1 MEENPDS
8 KNLNK
13 KHKRTDN
20 QNSKTEK
27 PKNPK
32 TKKEKNLEEPKEEIT
47 EGKATISLINHDK
60 TFSAFYN
67 PAQELNRD
75 LTVISI
81 ATYFTF
87 SKYLK
92 PKEQNNLPSKKF
104 SIIEPLSATGLRGI
118 RYYTELPKEKISL
131 ITINDMDIKAVE
143 CIKINI
149 EKNKVNEERRRR

>member
-1 MEENPDS
+1 MEENPES

-13 KHKRTDN
+13 KLKRDN
-20 QNSKTEK
+20 NKIPKTEK
-27 PKNPK
+27 SKNKNPK
-32 TKKEKNLEEPKEEIT
+32 PKKQKEKTIEKVKEEIT

-92 PKEQNNLPSKKF
+92 PKDQKNLPLKKF
-104 SIIEPLSATGLRGI
+104 SIIEPLSATCLRGM

-149 EKNKVNEERRRR
+149 